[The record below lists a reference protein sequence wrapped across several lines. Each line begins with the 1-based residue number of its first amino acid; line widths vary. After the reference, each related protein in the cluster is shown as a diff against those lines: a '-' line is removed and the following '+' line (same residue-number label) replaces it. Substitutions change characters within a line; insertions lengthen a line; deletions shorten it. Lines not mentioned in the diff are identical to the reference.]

1 MVLAARRRF
10 LSCRAMDGPAERLR
24 TWLPHVLLLLL
35 VGAAVGL
42 LTVVVWPLK
51 DALLLAGSIALLTY
65 PILFLPVLV
74 RIERL
79 APHWPAE
86 QRRFAAAAIATVTF
100 GTASALLVAGGLW
113 MVFAS
118 FDRVADLVLGLM
130 FNDGIRLERAVD
142 TLASKLAG
150 LLELY
155 PQLPW
160 DAAVIK
166 AGLHDLFGRG
176 NLGPDMLGFLFRG
189 TVGLMAMA
197 ALTLIALFYLYAQG
211 TELASMLM
219 RWLPLSE
226 DRRSDLAERFRGLAS
241 YVVAGVVARAMAHG
255 AVCGLISWALAGA
268 NPLAT
273 GAIAG
278 FLALLPVVGPAIAW
292 VPYATVLWSTGRE
305 LQCVF
310 LALACISAAWVV
322 ELAFRRLAQRL
333 GADSLWFAFMLF
345 CGLVGGIASFGLRG
359 VIIGPAAALTAAALF
374 GFLPAVYGKRDAA
387 G

>member
-1 MVLAARRRF
+1 
-10 LSCRAMDGPAERLR
+10 MDGPAERLR
-24 TWLPHVLLLLL
+24 SWLPHILLLLL
-35 VGAAVGL
+35 VAAAIGL
-42 LTVVVWPLK
+42 LVVVVWPLK

-65 PILFLPVLV
+65 PVAFLPVLV
-74 RIERL
+74 RLDRM

-86 QRRFAAAAIATVTF
+86 QRRFAAAAIATVAV
-100 GTASALLVAGGLW
+100 GTTATLLVIGALW
-113 MVFAS
+113 LVFGS
-118 FDRVADLVLGLM
+118 FDRLTDLIGGLL
-130 FNDGIRLERAVD
+130 FNDAARLDRTID
-142 TLASKLAG
+142 TLARKLSR
-150 LLELY
+150 LVELY

-160 DAAVIK
+160 DAKAIK
-166 AGLHDLFGRG
+166 VGLRELFGRG

-211 TELASMLM
+211 TQLAGMLM

-226 DRRSDLAERFRGLAS
+226 DRRSDLAERFHALAT
-241 YVVAGVVARAMAHG
+241 YVLAGVVARAAIHG
-255 AVCGLISWALAGA
+255 AVCGLIAWGLAGA

-278 FLALLPVVGPAIAW
+278 FLSLLPVVGPAIAW

-305 LQCVF
+305 VQCIC
-310 LALACISAAWVV
+310 LAVACVSAAWVV
-322 ELAFRRLAQRL
+322 ELSFRRLAQRL

-345 CGLVGGIASFGLRG
+345 CGLVGGVASFGLRG

-374 GFLPAVYGKRDAA
+374 GFLPAVYGVGREGRDAS

>member
-1 MVLAARRRF
+1 
-10 LSCRAMDGPAERLR
+10 MDGPAERLR
-24 TWLPHVLLLLL
+24 SWLPHILLLLL
-35 VGAAVGL
+35 VVAAVGL
-42 LTVVVWPLK
+42 LAVVVWPLK
-51 DALLLAGSIALLTY
+51 DALLLASSIALLTY
-65 PILFLPVLV
+65 PIAFLPVLV
-74 RIERL
+74 RLERM

-86 QRRFAAAAIATVTF
+86 QRRFTAAAIATVAV
-100 GTASALLVAGGLW
+100 GAGAALLVIGGLW
-113 MVFAS
+113 LVFGS
-118 FDRVADLVLGLM
+118 FDRLTDLLVGLL
-130 FNDGIRLERAVD
+130 FNDAARLDRTID
-142 TLASKLAG
+142 TLARKLG
-150 LLELY
+150 RLVELY

-160 DAAVIK
+160 DSKAIK
-166 AGLHDLFGRG
+166 LGLRELFGRG

-211 TELASMLM
+211 TQLAGMLM

-226 DRRSDLAERFRGLAS
+226 DRRTDLAERFHALAT
-241 YVVAGVVARAMAHG
+241 YVVAGVVARAAVHG
-255 AVCGLISWALAGA
+255 AVCGLIAWALAGA

-305 LQCVF
+305 LQCIL
-310 LALACISAAWVV
+310 LAVACVSAAWVV
-322 ELAFRRLAQRL
+322 ELGFRRLAQRL

-374 GFLPAVYGKRDAA
+374 GFLPAVYGVGREGRDAP

>member
-1 MVLAARRRF
+1 
-10 LSCRAMDGPAERLR
+10 MDGPAERLR
-24 TWLPHVLLLLL
+24 SWLPHVLLLLL
-35 VGAAVGL
+35 VATAVGL
-42 LTVVVWPLK
+42 LAVVVWPLK
-51 DALLLAGSIALLTY
+51 DALLMAGSIALLTY
-65 PILFLPVLV
+65 PIAFQPVLV
-74 RIERL
+74 RLGRFV
-79 APHWPAE
+79 PHWPAE
-86 QRRFAAAAIATVTF
+86 QLRYTAAAIATVAV
-100 GTASALLVAGGLW
+100 GAAAALLVVGGLW
-113 MVFAS
+113 LVFGS
-118 FDRVADLVLGLM
+118 FDGLTDLIGGLL
-130 FNDGIRLERAVD
+130 FNDSIRLDR
-142 TLASKLAG
+142 TLDALARKLSQ
-150 LLELY
+150 LVELY

-160 DAAVIK
+160 DAKTIR
-166 AGLHDLFGRG
+166 AGLLELFGRG

-189 TVGLMAMA
+189 TVGLMAMS

-211 TELASMLM
+211 TQLAGMLM

-226 DRRSDLAERFRGLAS
+226 DRRTDLAQRFHALAT
-241 YVVAGVVARAMAHG
+241 YVVAGVVARAAVHG
-255 AVCGLISWALAGA
+255 AVCGLIAWTLAGA

-305 LQCVF
+305 LQGV
-310 LALACISAAWVV
+310 LLGVACMSAAWVV
-322 ELAFRRLAQRL
+322 ELGFRRLAQRL

-374 GFLPAVYGKRDAA
+374 GFLPAVYGVGREGRDAP